1 MIFIFNKLSFLTKT
15 NKMDKKM
22 LAEASAERK
31 PYGHF
36 FIRCEIS
43 NIKFLKNEIICF
55 KKKNNLT

>member
-15 NKMDKKM
+15 TKMDKKM
-22 LAEASAERK
+22 LAEANKKSK
-31 PYGHF
+31 PYGNSI
-36 FIRCEIS
+36 IRCEIT